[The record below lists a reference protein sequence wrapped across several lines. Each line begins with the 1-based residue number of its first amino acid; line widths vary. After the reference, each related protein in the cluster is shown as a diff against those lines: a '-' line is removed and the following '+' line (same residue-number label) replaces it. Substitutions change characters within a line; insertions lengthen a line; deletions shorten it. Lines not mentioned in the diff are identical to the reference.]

1 MRKRLGLGFAQGL
14 ALGLALCTGAAAQT
28 QKLPPDYIPQTK
40 FNSGQDVVPSFDG
53 WLRNPDGTFT
63 MVFGYLN
70 RNYKEELAIP
80 AGANNKVES
89 AVGQRGDA
97 DRGQP
102 TWFLPR
108 RHAWVF
114 QVKVPADWGQKELVW
129 TITSHGRTEKA
140 YATLQMEQEIIPRL
154 IMSRGNLSPGLDDP
168 NKPPS
173 ISIEQVPAA
182 TLDGSVDNP
191 VPLVALVTDDG
202 LPKPRA
208 PKVVAA
214 SEPGKPVAQTNSA
227 EGRPRIGLNV
237 TWSQYRGPAKVI
249 FERSGPILVGGGKA
263 VTAAHFSQPG
273 VYVLRA
279 TANDGELSTTS
290 DLTITVAAK

>member
-1 MRKRLGLGFAQGL
+1 MGKRFGVAFAL
-14 ALGLALCTGAAAQT
+14 LIGAAAHA

-80 AGANNKVES
+80 AGANNKVEP
-89 AVGQRGDA
+89 GGDV

-173 ISIEQVPAA
+173 ISVGPTPAA
-182 TLDGSVDNP
+182 TLDSP
-191 VPLVALVTDDG
+191 VPLVAFVTDDG
-202 LPKPRA
+202 LPKPRV
-208 PKVVAA
+208 PKVATAA
-214 SEPGKPVAQTNSA
+214 EPGKPAAQTNSA

-237 TWSQYRGPAKVI
+237 TWAQYRGPAKVV
-249 FERSGPILVGGGKA
+249 FDHSGPILVADGKA
-263 VTAAHFSQPG
+263 VTSVRFTQPG
-273 VYVLRA
+273 TYVLRA

-290 DLTITVAAK
+290 DVTITISN